1 MANSFSFAG
10 KPSSRPFFP
19 PLLPGFP
26 GGTGGKEFA
35 CQSRRHKKCGLDPWV
50 RKIPLEEEMI
60 THSKILAWRIP
71 WTEESG
77 GLQSFRTPVRNH
89 SRPEVC
95 TSCTFQ
101 GFVSR
106 VWCPPGSVAY
116 TAAFLNTLASS
127 KHHPVPVHGTV
138 SHSVVS
144 DSCHPMDCSLPGS
157 SVHGV
162 L

>member
-1 MANSFSFAG
+1 MAIH
-10 KPSSRPFFP
+10 SSV
-19 PLLPGFP
+19 
-26 GGTGGKEFA
+26 
-35 CQSRRHKKCGLDPWV
+35 LD
-50 RKIPLEEEMI
+50 
-60 THSKILAWRIP
+60 WRIP

>member
-1 MANSFSFAG
+1 MAIH
-10 KPSSRPFFP
+10 SSV
-19 PLLPGFP
+19 
-26 GGTGGKEFA
+26 
-35 CQSRRHKKCGLDPWV
+35 LD
-50 RKIPLEEEMI
+50 
-60 THSKILAWRIP
+60 WRIP

-144 DSCHPMDCSLPGS
+144 DSATPQTVACQAPLSMGFSRQEYSSGLPFPTPGESSRPRDPTQVSCVSCSGRQILY
-157 SVHGV
+157 H
-162 L
+162 